1 VGSWWLCHNSKRLGK
16 SYCLNCYGLKEQ
28 KQTLKEL
35 GFDDQNDMGAGLVV
49 MNCMIVDPNT
59 K

>member
-1 VGSWWLCHNSKRLGK
+1 
-16 SYCLNCYGLKEQ
+16 LKEQ

-35 GFDDQNDMGAGLVV
+35 GFDDQNDMDAGLVV